1 MVVLT
6 FIITYP
12 FVYAFSRNVKTY
24 PQLNFMRKICAFLPC
39 ALSGIFFK
47 YKYEEEIDWNK
58 TYVVCPNHAS
68 NLDIFAMSLALKNN
82 FFFLGKQEL
91 LENPVTKIFFKT
103 IDIPINRENKIA
115 AFKALKKTS
124 ERVSEGM
131 SPIIFP
137 EGKIG
142 DDFPPVLNEFKNGPF
157 KLAIEHQVAVIPVT
171 LVNNWK
177 IWWDDG
183 KKYGCKPGVS
193 HICIHKPI
201 EVNCFGVK
209 DDEQLKEIVYQK
221 IKSKLDYNL

>member
-1 MVVLT
+1 
-6 FIITYP
+6 
-12 FVYAFSRNVKTY
+12 
-24 PQLNFMRKICAFLPC
+24 MRKICAFLPC
-39 ALSGIFFK
+39 VLSGIFFK
-47 YKYEEEIDWNK
+47 YEYEEEIDWNK

-115 AFKALKKTS
+115 AFKAFKKTS
-124 ERVSEGM
+124 ERVSAGM

-157 KLAIEHQVAVIPVT
+157 KLAIEHQIAVIPVT
-171 LVNNWK
+171 LINNWK

-201 EVNCFGVK
+201 EVHCFGVK

-221 IKSKLDYNL
+221 IKSKLDYDL